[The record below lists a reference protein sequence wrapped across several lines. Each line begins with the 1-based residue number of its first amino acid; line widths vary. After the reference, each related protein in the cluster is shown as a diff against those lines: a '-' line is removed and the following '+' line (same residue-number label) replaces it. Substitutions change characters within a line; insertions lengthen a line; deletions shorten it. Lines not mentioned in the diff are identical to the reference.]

1 MDDIKTPDEEISKE
15 VVNESVELEKVV
27 EKKKSTLP
35 IIIGVLSFLILV
47 VIAVIV
53 YFQFFNTKENVL
65 KDDLNTETESTDE
78 TSNTSDTTDGVC
90 SIDEENCDN
99 TEVVESTEMSDFSG
113 NVLSAQL
120 PKGWRIIEYMDGEG
134 TEYLIKDETYTGLT
148 GLAIVNPD
156 NKRVFSMMAV
166 TGIGFAG
173 CPVYAQFKDDNPS
186 YFAEM
191 EDAAMVVD
199 GSWDIKD
206 YTNVEYSE
214 FEFLGTTI
222 RRISKDYYYDSREG
236 NNYFEPPCV
245 DGVIGLE
252 GLIFTDSNGYDG
264 EAYFYGAE
272 DTATEADLN
281 IVDTILESVKLM
293 N

>member
-1 MDDIKTPDEEISKE
+1 MEDIKTPDINISKD
-15 VVNESVELEKVV
+15 VEGEQV
-27 EKKKSTLP
+27 ENTISKKKSPLP
-35 IIIGVLSFLILV
+35 IIIATLSFLILV
-47 VIAVIV
+47 IVGVIV
-53 YFQFFNTKENVL
+53 YFQFFNAKDNTTTDDVNTNVEDT
-65 KDDLNTETESTDE
+65 DDV
-78 TSNTSDTTDGVC
+78 SNTSDVTDGVC
-90 SIDEENCDN
+90 SIDEENCDD
-99 TEVVESTEMSDFSG
+99 TEEVESTEMTDFSG

-120 PKGWRIIEYMDGEG
+120 PKGWRLIEYMDGEG
-134 TEYLIKDETYTGLT
+134 TDYLIEDETYTGLT

-156 NKRVFSMMAV
+156 SKRVFSMMAV

-173 CPVYAQFKDDNPS
+173 CPVYAQFEDDNPS

-199 GSWDIKD
+199 GTWDVKD
-206 YTNVEYSE
+206 YTNVTYSE

-222 RRISKDYYYDSREG
+222 RRINKDYYYDAREG

-252 GLIFTDSNGYDG
+252 GLMFTDSGGYDG

-272 DTATEADLN
+272 DTATEVDLD
-281 IVDTILESVKLM
+281 IVDTILESVKLV